1 MTGSAAAAR
10 TRDSKEKQVAIG
22 EPTRTTLTE
31 DQATQRDAFVGR
43 LFGAFLASA
52 DLLTVYIGDTLGLYR
67 SLADEGPATSAELA
81 ARTGI
86 AERYA
91 REWLEQQAVTG
102 ILVMNDTSKAPDQR
116 AYTLPVA
123 HAEPLLDRD
132 SLNSI
137 VPLARL
143 LPPAAAVMPRLLE
156 AYRSGGGVSWA
167 DYGDDLWQSQ
177 GDFNRPLFRHQ
188 LTQEFLPQIADV
200 HAKLGQGA
208 RVADVACGVGWS
220 SIAIAKGYP
229 MTSVDGFDLDD
240 RAIATAR
247 RAAAEAGVADRV
259 NFHVRDAADPEH
271 KGRYDLVT
279 IFEAVHD
286 LSRPVETL
294 RAAREMLVAGGTVLV
309 MDERVAESFTAPGDD
324 VERLM
329 YGASILICLP
339 NGLAEQPSAATGT
352 VMRPDTLRRYAMAAG
367 FRDVEVLGIEH
378 PFFRFYRLWQ

>member
-1 MTGSAAAAR
+1 M
-10 TRDSKEKQVAIG
+10 AIT
-22 EPTRTTLTE
+22 EPTPTTLSE
-31 DQATQRDAFVGR
+31 DEATQRDAFVGR

-52 DLLTVYIGDTLGLYR
+52 DLLTVYIGDILGLYR
-67 SLADEGPATSAELA
+67 SLADEGPTTSAQLA
-81 ARTGI
+81 TRTGI

-102 ILVMNDTSKAPDQR
+102 ILVVDDTSKDADQR
-116 AYTLPVA
+116 AYTLPRA
-123 HAEPLLDRD
+123 HVEPLLDRD

-188 LTQEFLPQIADV
+188 LTQKFLPQVADV

-208 RVADVACGVGWS
+208 LVADVACGVGWS

-229 MTSVDGFDLDD
+229 KTSVDGFDLDD
-240 RAIATAR
+240 RAIEAAR

-259 NFHVRDAADPEH
+259 NFHVRDAADPAH

-294 RAAREMLVAGGTVLV
+294 RAAREMLALGGSVLV
-309 MDERVAESFTAPGDD
+309 MDERVAESFIAPADD

-329 YGASILICLP
+329 YAASILVCLP

-352 VMRPDTLRRYAMAAG
+352 VMRPDTLRQYAMAAG

-378 PFFRFYRLWQ
+378 PFFRFYRLRR